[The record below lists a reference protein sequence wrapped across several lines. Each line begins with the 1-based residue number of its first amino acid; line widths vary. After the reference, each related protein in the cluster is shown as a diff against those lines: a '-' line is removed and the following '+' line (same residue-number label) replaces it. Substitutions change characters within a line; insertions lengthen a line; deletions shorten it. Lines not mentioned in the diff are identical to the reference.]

1 MSTHAI
7 ITKGFK
13 ALAITGLVS
22 MLIACGGGGSPGS
35 ESVVAKGVITQT
47 GSIWV
52 NGVKYETPD
61 GGSYSNDDS
70 TSSIASYEVG
80 QVVSLRG
87 RRNGDGVSGTASEV
101 DYEAE
106 IEGAADST
114 STINGVTI
122 LITPT
127 TNVTKATFD

>member
-52 NGVKYETPD
+52 NGVK
-61 GGSYSNDDS
+61 
-70 TSSIASYEVG
+70 
-80 QVVSLRG
+80 
-87 RRNGDGVSGTASEV
+87 
-101 DYEAE
+101 
-106 IEGAADST
+106 
-114 STINGVTI
+114 
-122 LITPT
+122 
-127 TNVTKATFD
+127 